1 MALARRRRGAGALAF
16 GTIVATTVACTGAAR
31 SARDEAPPLDLY
43 AAVPDGGPSES
54 DWTSFDTSGA
64 EGCVKT
70 NLHVDFGACRW
81 GFDVLAD
88 AELVHC
94 TPYPGT
100 VGGNFKVDTT
110 RGRCQADEARAVWV
124 SCCKTAGVGHAPA
137 DVTPTPTPKEARWTR
152 FDTVGAHGCVAQ
164 VHDVD
169 FKMCRPSTVVMR
181 DAQTT
186 RCAAYGGKVGAN
198 FTLDT
203 RGCSVP
209 NTARGTQLFCCQ
221 DRGYTPPMP
230 GASR

>member
-110 RGRCQADEARAVWV
+110 RGRCQADEARDRK
-124 SCCKTAGVGHAPA
+124 S
-137 DVTPTPTPKEARWTR
+137 
-152 FDTVGAHGCVAQ
+152 
-164 VHDVD
+164 
-169 FKMCRPSTVVMR
+169 VV
-181 DAQTT
+181 
-186 RCAAYGGKVGAN
+186 
-198 FTLDT
+198 
-203 RGCSVP
+203 
-209 NTARGTQLFCCQ
+209 
-221 DRGYTPPMP
+221 
-230 GASR
+230 